1 MLSNSAFRSV
11 IGAMVTIQNG
21 QCTYLPGRWSAWW
34 ALHWEM
40 LIGFLDQNWGEGVRR
55 GGGVGVGGQNKAE

>member
-1 MLSNSAFRSV
+1 MLSYSAFRRV

-21 QCTYLPGRWSAWW
+21 QCTYLPGRGGARW

-40 LIGFLDQNWGEGVRR
+40 LIGFLDQNR
-55 GGGVGVGGQNKAE
+55 GGRCEEGASQNKAE